1 MYNVCELQPIICLLN
16 LSYARIIL
24 TSPDL
29 DRIDFGMYTN
39 KGIIYRQNIRELLG
53 LELQIK

>member
-1 MYNVCELQPIICLLN
+1 MWITTHPKSIKYFHLQE
-16 LSYARIIL
+16 